1 VYIDY
6 YRKSGEVTDLYQEL
20 REPYREIYKWYL
32 RYAIKYRKD
41 ITLAQSDPDYKK
53 FEELV
58 DALFANLYTG
68 QDTTII
74 TS

>member
-1 VYIDY
+1 
-6 YRKSGEVTDLYQEL
+6 LYQEL
-20 REPYREIYKWYL
+20 PEPYREIYKWYL

-58 DALFANLYTG
+58 QSLFDNLYTG
-68 QDTTII
+68 QSTTII